1 MKSKLFITF
10 MVTII
15 ILSGCRKS
23 DWQELF
29 NGRDFSGFVQLGG
42 QTQYIVENGVMVG
55 ISTAETPNSFMCT
68 TEEYSDF
75 VLEFEVKV
83 DTLLNSG
90 VQIRSHSRDA
100 GGKVLVYGYQIEIDP
115 TDRGWSG
122 GIYDEARRGWLYPVT
137 PNNQVAVK
145 SFDRYGWNSYHVE
158 AIGNRIRTW
167 INGVP
172 VADLV
177 DDADSSG
184 LIGFQVHAVAKELAG
199 ARVMWRNIRI
209 VTENLEKYINTDTAA
224 IYQANFIP
232 NTLTDREV
240 SDGWKLLFDGV
251 TSAGWRGAHKDA
263 FPEAGWVI
271 ENGVL
276 KVLASGGAESKGGGD
291 IVTLNQYGNF
301 DLFFEFMITEGANS
315 GVKYFVTENYATTGS
330 AIGLEYQIL
339 DDLRHPDAKMGR
351 DGNRTVASLYDLI
364 PAADK
369 RFNGVGQW
377 NAAHIVSINGHVEHW
392 FNGFKVL
399 EYERGSEAYRQLV
412 KESKYKDFAG
422 FGEAEKG
429 HILLQEH
436 GDEVWFRSIKIRE
449 L

>member
-1 MKSKLFITF
+1 MKSKLILLSLSVLLTF
-10 MVTII
+10 A
-15 ILSGCRKS
+15 GCTKS
-23 DWQELF
+23 DWQKLF
-29 NGRDFSGFVQLGG
+29 NGKDFTGFVQMGG
-42 QTQYIVENGVMVG
+42 QAQYIVEDGVMVG
-55 ISTAETPNSFMCT
+55 VSTPGTPNSFMCT

-75 VLEFEVKV
+75 ILEFDVKV

-90 VQIRSHSRDA
+90 VQIRSHSSDNA
-100 GGKVLVYGYQIEIDP
+100 GSVLVYGYQIEIDP

-137 PNNQVAVK
+137 PNNQAAVK
-145 SFDRYGWNSYHVE
+145 SFDSYGWNSYHVE

-167 INGVP
+167 INGIP

-177 DDADSSG
+177 DDADASG
-184 LIGFQVHAVAKELAG
+184 FIGFQVHAVKDELAG
-199 ARVMWRNIRI
+199 TRVMWKNIRI
-209 VTENLEKYINTDTAA
+209 MTENIGKYMNTDTAA

-240 SDGWKLLFDGV
+240 SDGWQLLFDGS

-263 FPEAGWVI
+263 FPEEGWVI
-271 ENGVL
+271 EDGCL

-291 IVTLNQYGNF
+291 ILTLNEYGNF

-315 GVKYFVTENYATTGS
+315 GVKYFVTENYATSGS
-330 AIGLEYQIL
+330 AIGLEYQVL
-339 DDLRHPDAKMGR
+339 DDIRHPDAKMGR

-364 PAADK
+364 PATNK

-377 NAAHIVSINGHVEHW
+377 NAAHIVSLNGHVEHW
-392 FNGFKVL
+392 LNGFKVL

-412 KESKYKDFAG
+412 KDSKYKDFAG

-429 HILLQEH
+429 HILLQDH
-436 GDEVWFRSIKIRE
+436 GNEVWFRSVKIRE

>member
-1 MKSKLFITF
+1 MKSKLFLTCLVVIL
-10 MVTII
+10 V
-15 ILSGCRKS
+15 LSGCRNS

-42 QTQYIVENGVMVG
+42 QAQYIVEDGVMVG
-55 ISTAETPNSFMCT
+55 ISTPETPNSFMCT
-68 TEEYSDF
+68 TTEYSDF

-90 VQIRSHSRDA
+90 VQIRSHSRETGD
-100 GGKVLVYGYQIEIDP
+100 GVLVYGYQIEIDP
-115 TDRGWSG
+115 THRGWSG

-137 PNNQVAVK
+137 PNNQAAVR

-158 AIGNRIRTW
+158 AIGSRIRTW

-177 DDADSSG
+177 DDADASG
-184 LIGFQVHAVAKELAG
+184 FIGFQVHAVAKELAG

-209 VTENLEKYINTDTAA
+209 VTENLEKYMNTDTVA
-224 IYQANFIP
+224 IYQANFTP

-240 SDGWKLLFDGV
+240 SDGWELLFDGV
-251 TSAGWRGAHKDA
+251 TSTGWRGAHKDA

-276 KVLASGGAESKGGGD
+276 KVLASGGGESKGGGD
-291 IVTLNQYGNF
+291 IVTLNQYSNF
-301 DLFFEFMITEGANS
+301 DLFFEFRITEVANS
-315 GVKYFVTENYATTGS
+315 GVKYFVTEDYATTGS

-351 DGNRTVASLYDLI
+351 DGNRTTSSLYDLI
-364 PAADK
+364 PAAEK

-377 NAAHIVSINGHVEHW
+377 NAGHIVSINGHVEHW
-392 FNGFKVL
+392 LNGFKVL
-399 EYERGSEAYRQLV
+399 EYERGSEALRQLI

-436 GDEVWFRSIKIRE
+436 GDEVWFRSVKIRE